1 MNMNLEQARQKI
13 SELSSLIR
21 KYDKAYYVDA
31 ESLISDREY
40 DLLFAELQSL
50 EKQYPELVT
59 LDSPTQRVGG
69 QPIKEFEQVTH
80 IVPMLSL
87 QNSYSKAEIFD
98 FDERVR
104 KLLGNEPFTY
114 TAELKIDGVA
124 LSLHYKNGILDIGVT
139 RGDGF
144 VGDDITSN
152 VKTIKS
158 IPLTVPEIKVNDRPL
173 KDFEVRGEVFMNVS
187 DFEKLNNERIIL
199 GEKPYANPRN
209 TTAGSLKLLSPALVA
224 KRKLNF
230 IAYYLRPYDLDLD
243 TQTQAV
249 ELLSALGFRTNIGFR
264 HCRNLSELTEFIDI
278 WEKDR
283 NNLPFQ
289 TDGIVIKVNSVMQQN
304 YLGTVARSP
313 RWAIA
318 YKYESE
324 SAATILRD
332 ITLQVGR
339 TGAVTPVAELEPV
352 LLAGSTVSRATLH
365 NYDFIS
371 ERDIRIGDTVL
382 IEKGGEVIPKVIK
395 PVIELRNSN
404 IVPYEFPKY
413 CPCELKSLLVR
424 YEGEANYYC
433 EHPDC
438 PWQIRRRIEHFASR
452 DAMDIAG
459 LGEKVVDT
467 LVAEG
472 LIFDIA
478 DIYELHKHTHRLIRL
493 EKWGEKSVQ
502 NLLEAIEKSKSQ
514 PFERVL
520 FAIGIKFIGRG
531 AAKLL
536 TRNFNDIDSLMNAT
550 KDELIAVHE
559 IGEKMAES
567 ILKFFSDEANLNLIE
582 RLKSYGIKF
591 SNENQHHEVEQLS
604 LSGKTFVFTGELDSM
619 TRSQAALKVE
629 ALGGEE
635 IKSVT
640 KTTSYVVVGANPG
653 SKYDKAKKLGIQILN
668 ENEFLQLIE
677 GIS

>member
-1 MNMNLEQARQKI
+1 MNLEQAREKI
-13 SELSSLIR
+13 SELSSRIR
-21 KYDKAYYVDA
+21 KYDKAYYIDA
-31 ESLISDREY
+31 EPLISDREY
-40 DLLFAELQSL
+40 DLLLSELQSL
-50 EKQYPELVT
+50 EAQYPELIT
-59 LDSPTQRVGG
+59 PDSPTQRVGG
-69 QPIKEFEQVTH
+69 EPIKEFEQVTH

-87 QNSYSKAEIFD
+87 QNSYSKDEIYA
-98 FDERVR
+98 FDERIR

-114 TAELKIDGVA
+114 TTELKIDGVA
-124 LSLHYKNGILDIGVT
+124 LSLHYKNGILELGVT
-139 RGDGF
+139 RGDGY
-144 VGDDITSN
+144 VGDNITSN
-152 VKTIKS
+152 VKTIRS
-158 IPLTVPEIKVNDRPL
+158 IPITVPDISVKDRIL
-173 KDFEVRGEVFMNVS
+173 NDFEVRGEVFMNVN
-187 DFEKLNNERIIL
+187 DFEMINIERIQA

-209 TTAGSLKLLSPALVA
+209 TTAGSLKLLSPNIVA

-230 IAYYLRPYDLDLD
+230 IAYYLRPYDFDLD

-249 ELLSALGFRTNIGFR
+249 EILSRLGFRTNPGYR
-264 HCRNLSELTEFIDI
+264 HCNNLNELIEFLDL
-278 WEKDR
+278 WEKNR
-283 NNLPFQ
+283 QNLPFQ
-289 TDGIVIKVNSVMQQN
+289 TDGIVIKINSVIQQN

-339 TGAVTPVAELEPV
+339 TGAVTPVAELDPV

-365 NYDFIS
+365 NYDFIT
-371 ERDIRIGDTVL
+371 ERDIRIGDTVI
-382 IEKGGEVIPKVIK
+382 IEKGGEVIPKVLK
-395 PVIELRNSN
+395 PVVELRNSD
-404 IVPYEFPKY
+404 IIPYEFPQY
-413 CPCELKSLLVR
+413 CPCDLKSPLVR

-472 LIFDIA
+472 LLCDIA
-478 DIYELHKHTHRLIRL
+478 DIYELHKHSLRLMRL

-514 PFERVL
+514 PFEKLL
-520 FAIGIKFIGRG
+520 FSIGIKFIGRG

-536 TRNFNDIDSLMNAT
+536 TRHFNDIDSLMSAS
-550 KDELIAVHE
+550 KDELTAIHE
-559 IGEKMAES
+559 IGDKMADS
-567 ILKFFSDEANLNLIE
+567 ILKFFSNETNLNLID
-582 RLKSYGIKF
+582 RLKQQGLQFVSEPQK
-591 SNENQHHEVEQLS
+591 HEILQLP

-619 TRSQAALKVE
+619 TRSQASQKLE
-629 ALGGEE
+629 TLGGEE
-635 IKSVT
+635 SKSVT
-640 KTTSYVVVGANPG
+640 KTTSFVVAGANPG
-653 SKYDKAKKLGIQILN
+653 SKIDKAKKLGVCIIN
-668 ENEFLQLIE
+668 EKEFLLLIE
-677 GIS
+677 GSS